1 MPTARPRHVITET
14 DDVAQALD
22 DARSRWPEDRANR
35 RKLLQHL
42 LEAGHLAIRAEGERQ
57 FAQRRAAVAK
67 SSGLFTGAYD
77 ELSLSQLREDW
88 PE

>member
-1 MPTARPRHVITET
+1 MITET

-22 DARSRWPEDRANR
+22 DAGSRWPGDRANR

-42 LEAGHLAIRAEGERQ
+42 LKAGHLAIRAEREEQ
-57 FAQRRAAVAK
+57 FAKRQAAVAH
-67 SSGLFTGAYD
+67 SSGLFTDVYD
-77 ELSLSQLREDW
+77 ENYLSQLREDW